1 MANRPGGVEMNER
14 IRELAEQAGFYPDP
28 NWDHTDWHAA
38 GHSDLFE
45 KFAELI
51 VRECAAVAN
60 INSHQWQV
68 PGDFVL
74 KHFGVEE

>member
-1 MANRPGGVEMNER
+1 MNEQ
-14 IRELAEQAGFYPDP
+14 IQKLAEESGIM
-28 NWDHTDWHAA
+28 HTSM
-38 GHSDLFE
+38 SDAEWIKQGRLVE

-74 KHFGVEE
+74 EHFGMEK

>member
-1 MANRPGGVEMNER
+1 MNER
-14 IRELAEQAGFYPDP
+14 IRELYKEAEKSVAFLSNSKESKQ
-28 NWDHTDWHAA
+28 
-38 GHSDLFE
+38 LIIQE

-74 KHFGVEE
+74 EHFGVE

>member
-1 MANRPGGVEMNER
+1 MNER
-14 IRELAEQAGFYPDP
+14 IQELYREAEKSVAFLSNSKESKQ
-28 NWDHTDWHAA
+28 
-38 GHSDLFE
+38 LIIRE

-74 KHFGVEE
+74 EHFGVDECISHKN

>member
-1 MANRPGGVEMNER
+1 MNER
-14 IRELAEQAGFYPDP
+14 IQDLYREAEKSVAFLSNSTESKQ
-28 NWDHTDWHAA
+28 
-38 GHSDLFE
+38 LIIRE

-51 VRECAAVAN
+51 VQECAAVAN

-74 KHFGVEE
+74 KHFGVDQ

>member
-1 MANRPGGVEMNER
+1 M
-14 IRELAEQAGFYPDP
+14 LEQVRRVV
-28 NWDHTDWHAA
+28 
-38 GHSDLFE
+38 
-45 KFAELI
+45 

-74 KHFGVEE
+74 KHFAVE

>member
-1 MANRPGGVEMNER
+1 MNER
-14 IRELAEQAGFYPDP
+14 INDLRLEAGISRLHDEPKFMVAVDKEGNVIEPLD
-28 NWDHTDWHAA
+28 
-38 GHSDLFE
+38 GLE

-74 KHFGVEE
+74 KHFGVEQ

>member
-1 MANRPGGVEMNER
+1 MNER
-14 IRELAEQAGFYPDP
+14 IIKLGLESGMLNYVDLETPRHYFLCG
-28 NWDHTDWHAA
+28 HA
-38 GHSDLFE
+38 DEECLN

-74 KHFGVEE
+74 KHFAVE

>member
-1 MANRPGGVEMNER
+1 MNSR
-14 IRELAEQAGFYPDP
+14 IQELYKEAEKSVAFLSNSKESKQ
-28 NWDHTDWHAA
+28 
-38 GHSDLFE
+38 LIIQE

-74 KHFGVEE
+74 EHFGVK

>member
-1 MANRPGGVEMNER
+1 MNER
-14 IRELAEQAGFYPDP
+14 IRELAETAGWKKTRWGGGEGWCGDP
-28 NWDHTDWHAA
+28 NV
-38 GHSDLFE
+38 SLE
-45 KFAELI
+45 VFAELI

-74 KHFGVEE
+74 EHFGVE

>member
-1 MANRPGGVEMNER
+1 MNER
-14 IRELAEQAGFYPDP
+14 IQELYREAEKSVAFLSNSKESKQ
-28 NWDHTDWHAA
+28 
-38 GHSDLFE
+38 LIIRE

-74 KHFGVEE
+74 KHFAVE

>member
-1 MANRPGGVEMNER
+1 MNER
-14 IRELAEQAGFYPDP
+14 IQELYREAEKSVAFLSNSKESKQ
-28 NWDHTDWHAA
+28 
-38 GHSDLFE
+38 LIIRE

-51 VRECAAVAN
+51 VRECATVAN

>member
-1 MANRPGGVEMNER
+1 MNER
-14 IRELAEQAGFYPDP
+14 IKELAERATKHYPAIESSGEFWTFDK
-28 NWDHTDWHAA
+28 
-38 GHSDLFE
+38 E

>member
-1 MANRPGGVEMNER
+1 MNER
-14 IRELAEQAGFYPDP
+14 FKQMAEEAFFDESTDGTGQKMYMFGELKMQ
-28 NWDHTDWHAA
+28 
-38 GHSDLFE
+38 

-74 KHFGVEE
+74 EHFGME